1 MFTIDLKYV
10 KIYCENVS
18 RERTMKDKKDVK
30 KSNKIKE
37 IIMKTFI
44 LLAGA
49 SEITGIILGIIMF
62 YKFGDIGL
70 LYLLMGIIVI
80 PSVLIGAVFLI
91 GRTIKDD
98 LSEGSDDYKI
108 KYYNCTLEG
117 EIDERMAELYG
128 EVKYSEFFPEN
139 YYCTYRKEFEV
150 VIIAVMYVDSTFSE
164 DEFVAYMSEIP
175 EVDEQILSHTL
186 IVIFIE
192 KEKSAYLHEIM
203 YCPEYNSL
211 YDTKIFS
218 VYDKEKNK
226 LKVNKT
232 DSGTGDKAYNDARK
246 VLNYI
251 FTFESKN
258 KS

>member
-1 MFTIDLKYV
+1 
-10 KIYCENVS
+10 
-18 RERTMKDKKDVK
+18 MKKKNSK
-30 KSNKIKE
+30 WTANRIKE
-37 IIMKTFI
+37 VIMKTLI

-49 SEITGIILGIIMF
+49 SEITGVILGIIML
-62 YKFGDIGL
+62 YKYGDIGL
-70 LYLLMGIIVI
+70 LYLLMGLIVI
-80 PSVLIGAVFLI
+80 PSVLIGIVFII
-91 GRTIKDD
+91 GNTIKGD
-98 LSEGSDDYKI
+98 LSEDSDDYKI
-108 KYYNCTLEG
+108 KSYDCTLEG
-117 EIDERMAELYG
+117 KISERMAELYG

-150 VIIAVMYVDSTFSE
+150 GIIAVMHVDSTFPE

-203 YCPEYNSL
+203 HCPEYNSL

-218 VYDKEKNK
+218 VYDREKNK
-226 LKVNKT
+226 LRVNKT

-251 FTFESKN
+251 FTFEK
-258 KS
+258 KQKT

>member
-1 MFTIDLKYV
+1 
-10 KIYCENVS
+10 
-18 RERTMKDKKDVK
+18 MKNKKDGKVTPLK
-30 KSNKIKE
+30 VIEIVIK
-37 IIMKTFI
+37 T
-44 LLAGA
+44 L
-49 SEITGIILGIIMF
+49 IILGLLSGATAIITAFVAAFMRND
-62 YKFGDIGL
+62 K
-70 LYLLMGIIVI
+70 LYLLGFIFIGVMMA
-80 PSVLIGAVFLI
+80 IGAIIGILI
-91 GRTIKDD
+91 LTINIQGYADED
-98 LSEGSDDYKI
+98 SDDYKI
-108 KYYNCTLEG
+108 KSYDCTLEVD
-117 EIDERMAELYG
+117 ISERMAELYG

-139 YYCTYRKEFEV
+139 YYCTYHKEFEV

-164 DEFVAYMSEIP
+164 DEFVAYMNEIP

-218 VYDKEKNK
+218 VFDREKNK

-251 FTFESKN
+251 FTFKKKE
-258 KS
+258 KSIPDTAEDGENYGV

>member
-1 MFTIDLKYV
+1 
-10 KIYCENVS
+10 
-18 RERTMKDKKDVK
+18 MKKKNSK
-30 KSNKIKE
+30 WTANRIKE
-37 IIMKTFI
+37 VIMKSLI

-49 SEITGIILGIIMF
+49 SEITGVILGIIML
-62 YKFGDIGL
+62 YKYGDIGL
-70 LYLLMGIIVI
+70 LYLLMGLIVI
-80 PSVLIGAVFLI
+80 PSVLIGIVFII
-91 GRTIKDD
+91 GNTIKGD
-98 LSEGSDDYKI
+98 LSEDSDDYKI
-108 KYYNCTLEG
+108 KSYDCTLEG
-117 EIDERMAELYG
+117 KISERMAELYG

-150 VIIAVMYVDSTFSE
+150 GIIAVMHVDSTFSE

-218 VYDKEKNK
+218 VYDREKNK
-226 LKVNKT
+226 LRVNKT

-251 FTFESKN
+251 FTFEK
-258 KS
+258 KQKT

>member
-1 MFTIDLKYV
+1 M
-10 KIYCENVS
+10 NG
-18 RERTMKDKKDVK
+18 KKDVK
-30 KSNKIKE
+30 VTPLKVIEIVIK
-37 IIMKTFI
+37 T
-44 LLAGA
+44 L
-49 SEITGIILGIIMF
+49 IILGLLSGATAIITAFVAAFMRNDDLYSLGF
-62 YKFGDIGL
+62 LFIGV
-70 LYLLMGIIVI
+70 MMA
-80 PSVLIGAVFLI
+80 IGAIIGILI
-91 GRTIKDD
+91 LTINIQGYVDED
-98 LSEGSDDYKI
+98 SDDYKI
-108 KYYNCTLEG
+108 KSYDCTLEG
-117 EIDERMAELYG
+117 DISERMAELYG

-164 DEFVAYMSEIP
+164 DEFVAYMNEIP
-175 EVDEQILSHTL
+175 EVAEQILSHTL

-218 VYDKEKNK
+218 VYDREKNK

-251 FTFESKN
+251 FTFKKQKKPIPDAAEDGEN
-258 KS
+258 YGV

>member
-1 MFTIDLKYV
+1 
-10 KIYCENVS
+10 
-18 RERTMKDKKDVK
+18 MKK
-30 KSNKIKE
+30 KSSKWTANKIKE
-37 IIMKTFI
+37 VILKTLI
-44 LLAGA
+44 TLGLLSGA
-49 SEITGIILGIIMF
+49 TGIVTGFMSALNDMLIYVSLIC
-62 YKFGDIGL
+62 L
-70 LYLLMGIIVI
+70 LPVPIVI
-80 PSVLIGAVFLI
+80 VAVIGCLMF
-91 GRTIKDD
+91 TIKGD
-98 LSEGSDDYKI
+98 LSEDSDDYKI
-108 KYYNCTLEG
+108 KSYDCTLEG
-117 EIDERMAELYG
+117 EIAERMAELYG

-192 KEKSAYLHEIM
+192 KEKSSYLHEIM

-218 VYDKEKNK
+218 VYDREKNK

-251 FTFESKN
+251 FTFK
-258 KS
+258 KKQKT

>member
-1 MFTIDLKYV
+1 
-10 KIYCENVS
+10 
-18 RERTMKDKKDVK
+18 MKDKKDVK
-30 KSNKIKE
+30 LTRLKVIE
-37 IIMKTFI
+37 IIIKT
-44 LLAGA
+44 L
-49 SEITGIILGIIMF
+49 IILGLLCGAAAIITAF
-62 YKFGDIGL
+62 VAAFTRNDELYFLEFIFFGA
-70 LYLLMGIIVI
+70 MMV
-80 PSVLIGAVFLI
+80 IGAIIGILI
-91 GRTIKDD
+91 LTINIQGYADED
-98 LSEGSDDYKI
+98 SDDYNI

-117 EIDERMAELYG
+117 EIAERMAELYG

-164 DEFVAYMSEIP
+164 DEFVAYMSEIS

>member
-1 MFTIDLKYV
+1 
-10 KIYCENVS
+10 
-18 RERTMKDKKDVK
+18 MKKKNSK
-30 KSNKIKE
+30 WTANRIKE
-37 IIMKTFI
+37 VIMKTLI

-49 SEITGIILGIIMF
+49 SEITGVILGIIML
-62 YKFGDIGL
+62 YKYGDIGL
-70 LYLLMGIIVI
+70 LYLLMGLIVI
-80 PSVLIGAVFLI
+80 PSVLIGIVFII
-91 GRTIKDD
+91 GNTIKSD
-98 LSEGSDDYKI
+98 LSEDSDDYKI
-108 KYYNCTLEG
+108 KSYDCTLEG
-117 EIDERMAELYG
+117 KIAERMAELYG

-150 VIIAVMYVDSTFSE
+150 GIIAVMHVGSTFSE

-218 VYDKEKNK
+218 VYDREKNK
-226 LKVNKT
+226 LRVNKT

-251 FTFESKN
+251 FTFEK
-258 KS
+258 KQKT

>member
-1 MFTIDLKYV
+1 
-10 KIYCENVS
+10 
-18 RERTMKDKKDVK
+18 MKQKNSKWTA
-30 KSNKIKE
+30 NKIKE
-37 IIMKTFI
+37 VIMKTLI

-49 SEITGIILGIIMF
+49 SEITGVILGIIML
-62 YKFGDIGL
+62 YKYGDIGL
-70 LYLLMGIIVI
+70 LYLLMGLIVI
-80 PSVLIGAVFLI
+80 PSVLIGIVFII
-91 GRTIKDD
+91 GNTIKGD
-98 LSEGSDDYKI
+98 LSVDSDDYKI
-108 KYYNCTLEG
+108 KSYDCTLEG
-117 EIDERMAELYG
+117 EIAERMAELYG

-164 DEFVAYMSEIP
+164 DEFVAYMGEIP

-232 DSGTGDKAYNDARK
+232 DSGTGNKAYNDVRK

-251 FTFESKN
+251 FTFEK
-258 KS
+258 KQKT

>member
-1 MFTIDLKYV
+1 
-10 KIYCENVS
+10 
-18 RERTMKDKKDVK
+18 MKKKNSK
-30 KSNKIKE
+30 WTANRIKE
-37 IIMKTFI
+37 VIMKTLI

-49 SEITGIILGIIMF
+49 SEITGVILGIIML
-62 YKFGDIGL
+62 YKYGDIGL
-70 LYLLMGIIVI
+70 LYLLMGLIVI
-80 PSVLIGAVFLI
+80 PSVLIGIVFII
-91 GRTIKDD
+91 GNTIKGD
-98 LSEGSDDYKI
+98 LSEDSDDYKI
-108 KYYNCTLEG
+108 KSYDCTLEG
-117 EIDERMAELYG
+117 KISERMAELYG

-150 VIIAVMYVDSTFSE
+150 GIIAVMHVDSTFSE

-218 VYDKEKNK
+218 VYDREKNK
-226 LKVNKT
+226 LRVNKT

-251 FTFESKN
+251 FTFEK
-258 KS
+258 KQKT

>member
-1 MFTIDLKYV
+1 
-10 KIYCENVS
+10 
-18 RERTMKDKKDVK
+18 MKNKKDVK
-30 KSNKIKE
+30 VTPLKVIEIVIK
-37 IIMKTFI
+37 T
-44 LLAGA
+44 L
-49 SEITGIILGIIMF
+49 IILGLLSGATAIITAFVAAFMRNDDLYSLGF
-62 YKFGDIGL
+62 IFIGV
-70 LYLLMGIIVI
+70 MMA
-80 PSVLIGAVFLI
+80 IGAIIGILI
-91 GRTIKDD
+91 LTINIQGYVDED
-98 LSEGSDDYKI
+98 SDDYKI
-108 KYYNCTLEG
+108 KSYDCTLEG
-117 EIDERMAELYG
+117 KISERMAELYG

-150 VIIAVMYVDSTFSE
+150 GIIAVMHVDSTFSE

-218 VYDKEKNK
+218 VYDREKNK
-226 LKVNKT
+226 LRVNKT

-251 FTFESKN
+251 FTFEK
-258 KS
+258 KQKT